1 MTGPVRLQILRLP
14 RSPVA
19 ARWLSGA
26 LLALGALAV
35 ADAETKIYRYEDAQG
50 ITVFADR
57 AAAGREEVALPGV
70 NTYIPVEPKESVSAP
85 PPADVTASYR
95 SLSVTGPGDGET
107 IRRNGGNVRVTGR
120 VEPGV
125 REDHRAVLLVN
136 GAMTSLEAPQ
146 DRVRSPAETRSDIE
160 FALTGVARG
169 PHTVRIAV
177 LDREHNVLIQSAP
190 VRFHLLR
197 VATGQRR

>member
-1 MTGPVRLQILRLP
+1 MTGPVPLQILRLP

-26 LLALGALAV
+26 LIALAAL
-35 ADAETKIYRYEDAQG
+35 ADAETRIYRYEDAQG

-70 NTYIPVEPKESVSAP
+70 NSYIPVEPKESVSAP
-85 PPADVTASYR
+85 QPADVMGSYR
-95 SLSVTGPGDGET
+95 YLSVTGPGDGET

-125 REDHRAVLLVN
+125 REDHRVVLLVN
-136 GAMTSLEAPQ
+136 GAMTSLEAWQ
-146 DRVRSPAETRSDIE
+146 DRVRSPAETRNDIE

-197 VATGQRR
+197 AATGQRR

>member
-14 RSPVA
+14 RSPVT
-19 ARWLSGA
+19 ARRLSGA
-26 LLALGALAV
+26 LLALAALAD
-35 ADAETKIYRYEDAQG
+35 ADTKIYRYEDAQG

-57 AAAGREEVALPGV
+57 AAADRQEVALPGV
-70 NTYIPVEPKESVSAP
+70 NTYIPAEPKESVPAP
-85 PPADVTASYR
+85 PPADVTGSYR

-120 VEPGV
+120 IEPRV
-125 REDHRAVLLVN
+125 REDHRVVLLVN
-136 GAMTSLEAPQ
+136 GAMTSLEALQ
-146 DRVRSPAETRSDIE
+146 DSVRSPAETHNDIE

-197 VATGQRR
+197 AATGQR

>member
-1 MTGPVRLQILRLP
+1 MTGPVRFKILRPP
-14 RSPVA
+14 RSPVT

-26 LLALGALAV
+26 LLALGTLAG
-35 ADAETKIYRYEDAQG
+35 ADTKIYRYEDAHG

-57 AAAGREEVALPGV
+57 AAAGRQEVALPGV
-70 NTYIPVEPKESVSAP
+70 NTYIPAALGESAP
-85 PPADVTASYR
+85 APSDATQSYR

-120 VEPGV
+120 VEPEV

-136 GAMTSLEAPQ
+136 GAMTSLEALQ
-146 DRVRSPAETRSDIE
+146 DRVRPPAETRNDIE

-197 VATGQRR
+197 AATGQRR

>member
-26 LLALGALAV
+26 LLALAAL

-50 ITVFADR
+50 ITAFADR
-57 AAAGREEVALPGV
+57 AAAGRQEVALPGV
-70 NTYIPVEPKESVSAP
+70 NTYIPVESQESVSAP
-85 PPADVTASYR
+85 PPADVTRSYR
-95 SLSVTGPGDGET
+95 SLYVTGPGDGET

-136 GAMTSLEAPQ
+136 GAMTSLEARL
-146 DRVRSPAETRSDIE
+146 DRVRSPAENRNDIE
-160 FALTGVARG
+160 FALAGVARG
-169 PHTVRIAV
+169 PHAVRIAV
-177 LDREHNVLIQSAP
+177 VDRENNLLIQSAP

-197 VATGQRR
+197 AVTGKRR

>member
-1 MTGPVRLQILRLP
+1 MTGPVPLQILRLP
-14 RSPVA
+14 RSRVA
-19 ARWLSGA
+19 ARRLSGA
-26 LLALGALAV
+26 LLALAAL

-57 AAAGREEVALPGV
+57 AAAGRKEVALHGV
-70 NTYIPVEPKESVSAP
+70 NTYIPVEPKESVPAP
-85 PPADVTASYR
+85 PPADVTGSYR

-136 GAMTSLEAPQ
+136 GAMTSLEAWQ
-146 DRVRSPAETRSDIE
+146 DRVRPPAETRNDIE

-177 LDREHNVLIQSAP
+177 LDREHNVLIQSVP

-197 VATGQRR
+197 AATGQRR